1 MWRLRN
7 STNQGN
13 FLSFVHVVKRARSF
27 FVLFVFL
34 AMALDQNEYLS
45 LFHKWVGPKMWPQVK
60 NQSYYLHEDSS
71 HFPSTAKSPPT
82 RLSVSTK
89 GKE

>member
-45 LFHKWVGPKMWPQVK
+45 LFHKWVGPKIVAT
-60 NQSYYLHEDSS
+60 SE
-71 HFPSTAKSPPT
+71 KSVLLPA
-82 RLSVSTK
+82 RR
-89 GKE
+89 